1 MKTRN
6 RRYPRSSGIN
16 GNKSRESGAFLS
28 SRRVPDFCN
37 DRRSFP
43 TNGNSNLSVPSGTSA
58 IDFAHYQSTKLLKCC
73 YICVPFSIF
82 GALSISR
89 QIHNRKSGK
98 GPSLANIRYIR
109 KIWDGLQKVKFPIV
123 WDFPDIWN
131 PGLTVITDH
140 FTVVCSVTRPLN
152 GSEAGGNLV
161 LIQT

>member
-6 RRYPRSSGIN
+6 RRNPRSSGIN
-16 GNKSRESGAFLS
+16 GNKSGEAGAFLS

-37 DRRSFP
+37 DRRSLP
-43 TNGNSNLSVPSGTSA
+43 TNGNSNLSLPSGTSA
-58 IDFAHYQSTKLLKCC
+58 MDFAHYQSTKLLKCC

-123 WDFPDIWN
+123 WDFPDI
-131 PGLTVITDH
+131 
-140 FTVVCSVTRPLN
+140 
-152 GSEAGGNLV
+152 
-161 LIQT
+161 

>member
-6 RRYPRSSGIN
+6 LRHPRSSGMN
-16 GNKSRESGAFLS
+16 GDKSGESGAFLF
-28 SRRVPDFCN
+28 SRRIPDFC
-37 DRRSFP
+37 DGRRSFS
-43 TNGNSNLSVPSGTSA
+43 TNKNSNLYRLGHRHPSA

-109 KIWDGLQKVKFPIV
+109 KIWDGRQKVKFPIV
-123 WDFPDIWN
+123 WDFPDIWKPGFTASDRN
-131 PGLTVITDH
+131 PILQAVH
-140 FTVVCSVTRPLN
+140 ERMN
-152 GSEAGGNLV
+152 
-161 LIQT
+161 